1 LIEYINP
8 EIAEKH
14 NDNARELFKQGKYP
28 DALREYDVI
37 SNPLYLTKK

>member
-1 LIEYINP
+1 LKEYLNP

-14 NDNARELFKQGKYP
+14 NDQARELFKEGKYP

-37 SNPLYLTKK
+37 TI